1 MVDSQGSALFGQ
13 TFKFPHTPV
22 RRVGQ
27 APRPGPLEMRLL
39 HLQRHMLPQEVDML
53 RISVETLDGLHGR
66 LRVVS
71 PKLLLFDLH
80 LTAKVDRR
88 PSSPS
93 PASPS
98 RSMSAHKSKATVRQ
112 LGMLQRV
119 LEKERRR
126 SSELLEDIRRYQEQ
140 ASGSEGEATPTSKRG
155 GRHHSTSFDV
165 FLTGWEMASALGPH
179 HRWWQGRNSVAA
191 LPTRTAVHRT
201 SAHIHMCT

>member
-1 MVDSQGSALFGQ
+1 
-13 TFKFPHTPV
+13 
-22 RRVGQ
+22 
-27 APRPGPLEMRLL
+27 MRLL

-71 PKLLLFDLH
+71 PKLLPFDLH

-98 RSMSAHKSKATVRQ
+98 RSMSAHKSKAAVRQ
-112 LGMLQRV
+112 LCMLQRA

-126 SSELLEDIRRYQEQ
+126 SSELLEDIHRYQEQ
-140 ASGSEGEATPTSKRG
+140 GLQRCIHEGDPASGSEGEASPTSKRG
-155 GRHHSTSFDV
+155 GRHHSTSD
-165 FLTGWEMASALGPH
+165 ASIGYSGTEGPSGPPTATAQARFRCPFPQPTSPHQPHQNPGATKVRRRTCGPCAL
-179 HRWWQGRNSVAA
+179 
-191 LPTRTAVHRT
+191 L
-201 SAHIHMCT
+201 